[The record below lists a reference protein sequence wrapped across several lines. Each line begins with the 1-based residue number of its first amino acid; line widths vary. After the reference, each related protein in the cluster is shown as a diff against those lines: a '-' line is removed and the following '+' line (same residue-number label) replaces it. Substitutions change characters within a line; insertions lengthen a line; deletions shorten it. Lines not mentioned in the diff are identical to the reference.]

1 VNRQHLPVE
10 FPRRGGFL
18 VEPVEIANVLAGFTD
33 DARVVVISGTCRTVV
48 SSVSVCPTSTAT
60 S

>member
-33 DARVVVISGTCRTVV
+33 DARVADGC
-48 SSVSVCPTSTAT
+48 
-60 S
+60 